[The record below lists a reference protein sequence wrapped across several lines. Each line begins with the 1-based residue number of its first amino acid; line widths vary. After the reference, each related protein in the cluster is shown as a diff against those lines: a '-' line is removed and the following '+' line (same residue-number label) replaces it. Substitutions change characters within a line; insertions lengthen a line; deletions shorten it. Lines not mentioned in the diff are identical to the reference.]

1 MIVCK
6 SNEILEISISVSIY
20 KTITNNKGKDNNEL
34 SDMDAINP
42 R

>member
-20 KTITNNKGKDNNEL
+20 KIIINNKGENNNEL
-34 SDMDAINP
+34 SDINVINP